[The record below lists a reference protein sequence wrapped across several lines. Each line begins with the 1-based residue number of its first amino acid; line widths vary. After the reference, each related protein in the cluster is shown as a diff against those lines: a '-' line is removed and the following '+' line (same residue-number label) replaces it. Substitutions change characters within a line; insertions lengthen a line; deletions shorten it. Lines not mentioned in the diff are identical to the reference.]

1 MERATWDWRWGGM
14 TLTRNSDAEPS
25 LPLMIATTV
34 VVGLVVSVFAL
45 LYWVM
50 QPRALENPGMAAY
63 HPPAGTR
70 LEPLPRKFDAPEL
83 AELPPAA
90 VAPVL
95 AETQPSPAAVQA
107 PKREAH
113 ARAKKQPTARA
124 RRETPPP
131 PNSYAQ
137 QSSPDPRRFGG
148 WSWF

>member
-95 AETQPSPAAVQA
+95 AETQPSPAVPS

-137 QSSPDPRRFGG
+137 QSSPDPRRIGG
-148 WSWF
+148 WPWF